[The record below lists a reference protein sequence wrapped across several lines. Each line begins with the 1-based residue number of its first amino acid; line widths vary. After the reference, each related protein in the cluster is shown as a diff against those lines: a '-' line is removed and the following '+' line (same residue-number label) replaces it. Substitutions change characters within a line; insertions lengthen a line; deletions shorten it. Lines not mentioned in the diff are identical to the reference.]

1 MASPLP
7 LNESSKES
15 FSHLVERDA
24 PEHADRIKAGFTVL
38 EITDIKP
45 TAYDYRNTG
54 IKVRYTDGSVAR
66 FRYRRLD
73 LTETYGTETELGAL
87 SGVID
92 SERAVTLFAHHHN
105 VYLTTDDVYITDTGT
120 VNAAKN
126 HVCLLHA
133 RADSIVYIG
142 HTNVIVTADADNFEF
157 RFIENKTYLCTED
170 GRPRRLEGNP

>member
-1 MASPLP
+1 MVSPLP

-38 EITDIKP
+38 EITTIEP

-73 LTETYGTETELGAL
+73 LTETYGAETALGAL
-87 SGVID
+87 SGTID
-92 SERAVTLFAHHHN
+92 DERAITLFSHHHN
-105 VYLTTDDVYITDTGT
+105 VYLTADDVSVSDTGHLT
-120 VNAAKN
+120 ASQD
-126 HVCLLHA
+126 HLCLLKA
-133 RADSIVYIG
+133 KPNSIVYIG
-142 HTNVIVTADADNFEF
+142 HTTLTITADHENLEL
-157 RFIENKTYLCTED
+157 RFVENKHYLCTED
-170 GRPRRLEGNP
+170 GRPRILEGK